1 MNIEIV
7 LLSHYYIINHINKIW
22 GATYALGQ
30 NQTGTLVFKNITND
44 TCS

>member
-22 GATYALGQ
+22 GAKF
-30 NQTGTLVFKNITND
+30 NEKE
-44 TCS
+44 SE